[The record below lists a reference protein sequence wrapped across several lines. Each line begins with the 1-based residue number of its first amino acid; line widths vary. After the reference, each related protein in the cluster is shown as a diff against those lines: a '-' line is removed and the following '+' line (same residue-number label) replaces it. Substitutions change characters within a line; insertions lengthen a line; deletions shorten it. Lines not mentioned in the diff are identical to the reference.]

1 MDKKPYYITT
11 AIAYASAKPHIGNA
25 YEIVFADALARWK
38 RWEGYDV
45 FFQTGT
51 DEHGEKIQLK
61 AEAKGVSPKAYVDE
75 VSATIQSVWRSLG
88 VEWDKFIR
96 TTDEYHERQ
105 VQKMFRKFYEQGD
118 IYKGAYEGW
127 YCTPCESFWTES
139 QLVDGKCP
147 DCGREVKK
155 AQEEAYF
162 FRMSKYADKLLAYYE
177 AHPEFITPASRRNEM
192 INNFL
197 KPGLQDLC
205 VSRTSFSWG
214 IPVDFDAKHVTYVW
228 LDALTNYITG
238 IGYDADGCHDEKYRR
253 YWPADVHVIGKDIV
267 RFHTIYWPIFLMALG
282 EPLPKCVFGHPWLLS
297 SGGKMSKSLGN
308 VLYPDDMAEIF
319 GCDAVR
325 YYLLSQVP
333 FDNDGLVA
341 LDMLTDVCNTSLA
354 NVYGNLLSRTVAMCR
369 KYFGGKVVDKG
380 VAEPVDEELKAVATA
395 AFAKVKAKVEEY
407 RFADALSEI
416 FAVFTRAN
424 KYIDETAPWVL
435 ARDEAS
441 MDRLSTVLYNLV
453 EALVIGTSILRP
465 FLPSTADNALAQ
477 LGVAP
482 RAFTDLGE
490 WGLYPSGNE
499 VKEGEKLFVRMD
511 GKDVEAKYAEIM
523 KKYEPKEAPKAETP
537 AKPTVGIE
545 DFAKLDLR
553 VGKVLHCEKLPKAKK
568 LLVSQVDLGEEK
580 PRTIVSGIALYYTPE
595 EMVGKTVVVV
605 ANLAPAKLCG
615 VTSEGMILCATDA
628 EGKVVLVS
636 PIADVPAGGE
646 VR

>member
-205 VSRTSFSWG
+205 VSRTSFTWG

-380 VAEPVDEELKAVATA
+380 VAEPVDEELKAGATA
-395 AFAKVKAKVEEY
+395 AFAKVKAKMEEY

>member
-38 RWEGYDV
+38 RQEGYDV

-61 AEAKGVSPKAYVDE
+61 ADAKGMSPKAYVDE
-75 VSATIQSVWRSLG
+75 VSDVIKNVWRSLG

-96 TTDEYHERQ
+96 TTDAYHECQ
-105 VQKMFRKFYEQGD
+105 VQKMFRKFYQQGD

-139 QLVDGKCP
+139 QLKDGKCP

-162 FRMSKYADKLLAYYE
+162 FRMSKYADRLLAYYE

-205 VSRTSFSWG
+205 VSRTSFTWG
-214 IPVDFDAKHVTYVW
+214 IPVDFDQKHVTYVW
-228 LDALTNYITG
+228 LDALSNYITG
-238 IGYDADGCHDEKYRR
+238 LGYDVDGEHDDKYRR
-253 YWPADVHVIGKDIV
+253 FWPADVHVIGKDIV

-297 SGGKMSKSLGN
+297 SGGKMSKSTGN
-308 VLYPDDMAEIF
+308 VLYPDDMAAIF
-319 GCDAVR
+319 GADAVR

-333 FDNDGLVA
+333 FDNDGQIT
-341 LDMLTDVCNTSLA
+341 LDMLTEVCNTSLA
-354 NVYGNLLSRTVAMCR
+354 NVYGNLLSRTVAMCQ
-369 KYFGGKVVDKG
+369 KYFGGVVEDKG
-380 VAEPVDEELKAVATA
+380 AEEEVDAELIAVATT

-407 RFADALSEI
+407 RFADALDEI
-416 FAVFTRAN
+416 FAIFTRAN

-435 ARDEAS
+435 ARDEAK
-441 MDRLSTVLYNLV
+441 MDRLATVLYNLV
-453 EALVIGTSILRP
+453 EALVIGTSMLQA
-465 FLPSTADNALAQ
+465 FLPATAANALAQ
-477 LGVAP
+477 LHTEA
-482 RAFTDLGE
+482 RAFADLDK
-490 WGLYPSGNE
+490 WGLYPSGNT
-499 VKEGEKLFVRMD
+499 VRVGDKLFVRMD
-511 GKDVEAKYAEIM
+511 IKDVEAAYAKLME
-523 KKYEPKEAPKAETP
+523 KYEPKAEP
-537 AKPTVGIE
+537 ALPPLKETIGIE

-568 LLVSQVDLGEEK
+568 LLVSQVDVGEDK
-580 PRTIVSGIALYYTPE
+580 PRTIVSGIALHYTPE
-595 EMVGKTVVVV
+595 EMIGKTVVVV

-615 VTSEGMILCATDA
+615 VVSEGMILCATTAD
-628 EGKVVLVS
+628 GKVVLVS
-636 PIADVPAGGE
+636 PIADVDAGGE